1 MKIRFIF
8 LTMLFLV
15 ISIFGYS
22 NTPSKPSK
30 NYSNILKMELQPLEQ
45 ANSIFSK
52 KEKYVAFKK
61 VKKNQKEEKAIV
73 ELAKKNG
80 YGYIKLPIYYGLDI
94 DGNEVGGIKYDE
106 QNAYFFYNKELI
118 AKDIK
123 ANQEKIKEYNTGR
136 NREED
141 KKIQLDMML
150 ELKSIPKEY
159 EFVYSF
165 TSETFVY
172 PFRNL
177 EKAFSR
183 GEDRISIHSADGKD
197 FNEGDMIRTALE
209 FGYGEPDLISSEG
222 TGIIYPLFVWKRIA
236 K

>member
-1 MKIRFIF
+1 MNKKTEKKSSEKEVFPFEKKDLTKIRK
-8 LTMLFLV
+8 
-15 ISIFGYS
+15 Y
-22 NTPSKPSK
+22 
-30 NYSNILKMELQPLEQ
+30 
-45 ANSIFSK
+45 FSK

-118 AKDIK
+118 TKDIK
-123 ANQEKIKEYNTGR
+123 ANQEKIKEYNKGR

-141 KKIQLDMML
+141 KKIQLDMMR

>member
-1 MKIRFIF
+1 M
-8 LTMLFLV
+8 
-15 ISIFGYS
+15 
-22 NTPSKPSK
+22 
-30 NYSNILKMELQPLEQ
+30 ME
-45 ANSIFSK
+45 
-52 KEKYVAFKK
+52 
-61 VKKNQKEEKAIV
+61 
-73 ELAKKNG
+73 
-80 YGYIKLPIYYGLDI
+80 
-94 DGNEVGGIKYDE
+94 
-106 QNAYFFYNKELI
+106 
-118 AKDIK
+118 
-123 ANQEKIKEYNTGR
+123 
-136 NREED
+136 
-141 KKIQLDMML
+141 

-183 GEDRISIHSADGKD
+183 GEDKISIHSADGKD

>member
-15 ISIFGYS
+15 ISVFGYA
-22 NTPSKPSK
+22 NTPSK

-61 VKKNQKEEKAIV
+61 VKRNQKEEKAIV

-123 ANQEKIKEYNTGR
+123 ANQEKIKEYNKGR

-183 GEDRISIHSADGKD
+183 GEDRISIYSDDGKN

-209 FGYGEPDLISSEG
+209 FGYGEPDMISAEG
-222 TGIIYPLFVWKRIA
+222 TGVIYPLFVWKRIA

>member
-1 MKIRFIF
+1 MKIKF
-8 LTMLFLV
+8 LIMTMLFLV
-15 ISIFGYS
+15 ISVFGYA
-22 NTPSKPSK
+22 NTPSK

-61 VKKNQKEEKAIV
+61 VKRNQKEEEAIV

-80 YGYIKLPIYYGLDI
+80 YGYIRLPIYYGLDI

-123 ANQEKIKEYNTGR
+123 ANQEKIKEYNKGR

-183 GEDRISIHSADGKD
+183 GEDRISIYSDDGKN

-209 FGYGEPDLISSEG
+209 FGYGEPDIISAEG
-222 TGIIYPLFVWKRIA
+222 TGVIYPLFVWKRL
-236 K
+236 KK

>member
-1 MKIRFIF
+1 MKIKF
-8 LTMLFLV
+8 LIMTMLFLV
-15 ISIFGYS
+15 ISVFGYA
-22 NTPSKPSK
+22 NTPSK
-30 NYSNILKMELQPLEQ
+30 NYSNILKMKLQPLEQ

-61 VKKNQKEEKAIV
+61 VKRNQKEEEAIV

-123 ANQEKIKEYNTGR
+123 ANQEKIKEYNKVR

-183 GEDRISIHSADGKD
+183 GEDRISIYSDDGKN

-209 FGYGEPDLISSEG
+209 FGYGEPDIISAEG
-222 TGIIYPLFVWKRIA
+222 TGVIYPLFVWKRL
-236 K
+236 KK

>member
-15 ISIFGYS
+15 ISVFGYA
-22 NTPSKPSK
+22 NTPSK

-61 VKKNQKEEKAIV
+61 VKRNQKEEKAII

-123 ANQEKIKEYNTGR
+123 ANQEKIKEYNKGR

-183 GEDRISIHSADGKD
+183 GEDRISIYSDDGKN

-209 FGYGEPDLISSEG
+209 FGYGEPDMISAEG
-222 TGIIYPLFVWKRIA
+222 TGVIYPLFVWKRIA

>member
-1 MKIRFIF
+1 MKAKFMLLMI
-8 LTMLFLV
+8 LFLV
-15 ISIFGYS
+15 ISVFGYA
-22 NTPSKPSK
+22 NTQSK

-61 VKKNQKEEKAIV
+61 VKRNQKEEKAIV

-94 DGNEVGGIKYDE
+94 DGNEVGGIRYDE

-123 ANQEKIKEYNTGR
+123 ANQEKIKEYNKGR

-183 GEDRISIHSADGKD
+183 GEDRISIYSDDGKN
-197 FNEGDMIRTALE
+197 FNEGDMIRMALE
-209 FGYGEPDLISSEG
+209 FGYGEPDMISAEG
-222 TGIIYPLFVWKRIA
+222 TGVIFPLFVWK
-236 K
+236 KLKK